1 MNKLM
6 QAEGLLSEFHSLALL
21 GIPFDDNS
29 SFERGPAKAPAVIK
43 NVLAH
48 GSLNKGT
55 ELGVNLADNPQWQ
68 IADDVSFSAGKSM
81 QYGFNHDIEK
91 AALAQ
96 LAAGNLCLSLGGDH
110 SVSYPLLKAYAQ
122 YFPELT
128 ILHIDAHSDLYDSF
142 KGNPYSNACPFAR
155 VMEDGLCQRL
165 VQVGIRTLNAH
176 QIAQAQKFSV
186 EMYEMRHWPLAK
198 PFSFETPVYLSLD
211 IDGIDPAFAPGVS
224 HREPGGLTTR
234 EVINLIH
241 QIDAPLV
248 GADVV
253 EFNPN
258 RDIDGITAQVAAK
271 LTKELAGKIIQSSL
285 NG

>member
-6 QAEGLLSEFHSLALL
+6 QAESLLSEFHSLALL
-21 GIPFDDNS
+21 GVPFDDNS

-68 IADDVSFSAGKSM
+68 IADDVSFSADKSM
-81 QYGFNHDIEK
+81 PYGFNHDIEQ

-96 LAAGNLCLSLGGDH
+96 LAVGNLCLSLGGDH

-122 YFPELT
+122 YFPALT

-198 PFSFETPVYLSLD
+198 PLSFETPVYLSLD

-285 NG
+285 NR

>member
-1 MNKLM
+1 MSKLPT
-6 QAEGLLSEFHSLALL
+6 FNSLALL
-21 GIPFDDNS
+21 GVPFDDNS

-68 IADDVSFSAGKSM
+68 IADDVSFSAYKSM
-81 QYGFNHDIEK
+81 PYGFNHDIEQ

-96 LAAGNLCLSLGGDH
+96 LSAGNLCLSLGGDH

-122 YFPELT
+122 HFPELT

-176 QIAQAQKFSV
+176 QIAQAEKFSV
-186 EMYEMRHWPLAK
+186 EMFEMRHWPLAK
-198 PFSFETPVYLSLD
+198 PLSFETPVYLSLD

-248 GADVV
+248 GADIV

-258 RDIDGITAQVAAK
+258 RDIDGVTAQVAAK